1 MLLSNAGNGGAY
13 NFDKQIKKKK
23 PDWAKFRH
31 FGETLQTSL
40 IFGCFIYIL
49 FDKNFNLNLSYF
61 DCSKWRN
68 IEPIIMPSGHTGHN

>member
-31 FGETLQTSL
+31 FDETL
-40 IFGCFIYIL
+40 
-49 FDKNFNLNLSYF
+49 
-61 DCSKWRN
+61 
-68 IEPIIMPSGHTGHN
+68 

>member
-31 FGETLQTSL
+31 FGETL
-40 IFGCFIYIL
+40 
-49 FDKNFNLNLSYF
+49 
-61 DCSKWRN
+61 
-68 IEPIIMPSGHTGHN
+68 